1 MTKQQVKHDYVG
13 EIFLERFDDIIK
25 KVGKHDYS

>member
-25 KVGKHDYS
+25 KVEGK